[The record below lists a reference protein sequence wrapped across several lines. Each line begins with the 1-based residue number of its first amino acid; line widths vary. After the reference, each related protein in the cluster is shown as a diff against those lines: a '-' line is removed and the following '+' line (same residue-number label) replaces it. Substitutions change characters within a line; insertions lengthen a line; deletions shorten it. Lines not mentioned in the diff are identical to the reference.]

1 MERDPMIAGIGLRE
15 AATPASVLDALA
27 RAGGAALRHLAVP
40 APKVRHPAIAS
51 LTRLGYTVTPIP
63 PEALDRPTLTDSRH
77 ARAAFGTGSVAEACA
92 LAAIPGARL
101 LGPRAVSADR
111 LATAAIA
118 TGDPE

>member
-1 MERDPMIAGIGLRE
+1 MIAGIGLRE

-27 RAGGAALRHLAVP
+27 RAGGGGLRHLAVP
-40 APKVRHPAIAS
+40 APKARHPAIAS
-51 LTRLGYTVTPIP
+51 LVRLGYRVTAIA
-63 PEALDRPTLTDSRH
+63 PEALDRPTLTDSPH

-92 LAAIPGARL
+92 LAALGPGARL
-101 LGPRAVSADR
+101 LAPRAVSADR